1 MKMNERSTSELY
13 DNGILVQRSRQV
25 SNSIIYRAMFY
36 GLLSERDTIKRW
48 VPSYKT
54 WSLTLIVLR
63 FTEIECKCFYYSQ
76 CPPGYKRAGTQTPI
90 DY

>member
-13 DNGILVQRSRQV
+13 DNGAVQKSRQL
-25 SNSIIYRAMFY
+25 SNSIYRAMFY
-36 GLLSERDTIKRW
+36 GLLSERDTIKRC
-48 VPSYKT
+48 VPSHKT

-63 FTEIECKCFYYSQ
+63 FTKIEGKCFYYNQ
-76 CPPGYKRAGTQTPI
+76 YPPVYKRAGTQTPI

>member
-1 MKMNERSTSELY
+1 MNERGTSELY
-13 DNGILVQRSRQV
+13 DNSILVQRSRQV
-25 SNSIIYRAMFY
+25 GNSIYRAMFY

-48 VPSYKT
+48 VPSHKT

-63 FTEIECKCFYYSQ
+63 FTEIECQCSYYNQ
-76 CPPGYKRAGTQTPI
+76 YPPVYKRAGTQTPI